1 MPGVDTATGPSG
13 SGGAAAPTRSRTA
26 SPGRDV
32 PGRPS
37 ILGVGVVVWLASE
50 LMFFAGLFG
59 SHFFLGSTSD
69 VWPPTDVELDVPRA
83 LLATVVLVAS
93 SGTMHLAVMAS
104 ERGDRRGVVRWLA
117 VTAVLGTLFLAN
129 LVQEWSILDFSI
141 STHAYGT
148 TFYLMTGFH
157 GLHVLGGLLF
167 MVGVVALVTG
177 RDTAAPIGPPV
188 AVVGYYWHFVDVVW
202 VAMFAT
208 LYLLG

>member
-1 MPGVDTATGPSG
+1 MVGVDVAAGPATGGG
-13 SGGAAAPTRSRTA
+13 SASASRTA
-26 SPGRDV
+26 TSRDV

-59 SHFFLGSTSD
+59 SHFFLGSTTE
-69 VWPPTDVELDVPRA
+69 VWPPADVELDVPRA
-83 LLATVVLVAS
+83 LLATLVLIAS
-93 SGTMHLAVMAS
+93 SGTMHLAVVAS
-104 ERGDRRGVVRWLA
+104 ERRDMRGVVRWLA
-117 VTAVLGTLFLAN
+117 VTGTLGALFLAN
-129 LVQEWSILDFSI
+129 LIQEWATLDFSI
-141 STHAYGT
+141 STHAYGS

-157 GLHVLGGLLF
+157 GLHVFGGLLF
-167 MVGVVALVTG
+167 MLGVVALVAG
-177 RDTAAPIGPPV
+177 RSTEAPPGPPV